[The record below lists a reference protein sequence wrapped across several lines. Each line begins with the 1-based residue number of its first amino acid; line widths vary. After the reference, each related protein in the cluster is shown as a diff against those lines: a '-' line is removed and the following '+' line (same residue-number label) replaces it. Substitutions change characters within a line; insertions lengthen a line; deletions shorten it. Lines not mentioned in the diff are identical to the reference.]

1 MRFSKDF
8 LNITAADFIARSAYQ
23 TGKTPLLP
31 IFAAMLGA
39 SGAFLG
45 FIVSVS
51 TFTGLVLKPLFGMLS
66 DRWGR
71 RLWLLIG
78 TAFFVVMPFLYR
90 FIDTPQQLLIT
101 RIIHGL
107 ATAIYGPVTLAYIA
121 ELKPKNIAESVGW
134 FGLARSGGYIAGP
147 ALAGWLLLWIEPATV
162 FTIIGFISALALVPV
177 WNLKDIEIQTQTRQK
192 HEPLLKQM
200 RAAVLVASR
209 TPGIWLSGTL
219 EAVTF
224 IALYTTKAFL
234 PIFALEAGVNIVLV
248 GLFFSIQEAAHILV
262 KPFGGKI
269 ADRIG
274 YLSSIIGGMTLLGIG
289 LVLIPNFEGIGLLI
303 PAVLTGVA
311 QAFIFPSTIALVSD
325 QIQRENL
332 GAGMGF
338 IGTMQNLG
346 KVVGPIMGGFLIQ
359 RLGFE
364 PVLYLLAI
372 FLLLG
377 AGLLPVVVGKFY
389 ANRLSLRT

>member
-1 MRFSKDF
+1 VRFSKDF